1 MGQVKRK
8 KKKKHGCLWTI
19 FWVLF
24 FVILIEA
31 LAGVV
36 MYRGMIT
43 KKAAKYLAPKIPY
56 QEVSIKEE
64 NVEQKYYYDQLEEKE
79 KIVYKEILQG
89 IQELT
94 AEIYIHSS
102 DARRTNEIFERVLMD
117 SPDVFWCDGTAKTTH
132 YEGQEEYTVL
142 EPVYTCTTEQ
152 KEERQ
157 AQIEQEAS
165 KCLAQIADDAS
176 DYDKI
181 LYVFE
186 YIVNTVEYDASAEDN
201 QNIYSVFAHKRSVC
215 AGYSKAT
222 QYLLERLGV
231 FCTYVTGVVKSG
243 ESHAW
248 NLVICEG
255 DYYYVDTTWGDPVF
269 LSSAELCKLRL
280 SVLQRQGASSHP

>member
-56 QEVSIKEE
+56 QKVSIKEE

-89 IQELT
+89 IQELS

-102 DARRTNEIFERVLMD
+102 DARRRYHHQR
-117 SPDVFWCDGTAKTTH
+117 GT
-132 YEGQEEYTVL
+132 G
-142 EPVYTCTTEQ
+142 
-152 KEERQ
+152 
-157 AQIEQEAS
+157 
-165 KCLAQIADDAS
+165 
-176 DYDKI
+176 
-181 LYVFE
+181 
-186 YIVNTVEYDASAEDN
+186 
-201 QNIYSVFAHKRSVC
+201 
-215 AGYSKAT
+215 
-222 QYLLERLGV
+222 
-231 FCTYVTGVVKSG
+231 
-243 ESHAW
+243 
-248 NLVICEG
+248 
-255 DYYYVDTTWGDPVF
+255 
-269 LSSAELCKLRL
+269 
-280 SVLQRQGASSHP
+280 